1 MMRKNSEELN
11 IIIAL
16 LVSIIYD
23 HEDPGLAEHFIRRM
37 RDRLRHTESWDPEM
51 DELFEFRR
59 EFLEFK
65 HPLEYRYPLYR
76 KLHGYLRETQFWDP
90 ELDHLLEYAL
100 HRPSRYR
107 EDRELVSV
115 TRGLMREFTDHIE
128 RNIEKSNSD
137 LKKQISGI
145 GDQSSHLEK
154 KIASIKGSHTEL
166 AREVKEHGIEITLSK
181 GELHNFLWLSSVGAD
196 LKQSKAQRYV
206 PAKVYI
212 ADPVPDRSELNNIT
226 ERLNALAALLGF
238 DLTDDLPEENGSWWK
253 KIFYK
258 TKEFLTHDEV
268 LERVESAEAALKL
281 KHLDKPQAEA
291 NKAQA
296 EAASQLITALKDT
309 SAACVQVGSL
319 LLVKAPNNNGD
330 SAIFTRTLTT
340 KELKELEENQSILG
354 QPEKVLEWLQGCNSS
369 KKLPSA

>member
-1 MMRKNSEELN
+1 MRKNSEELS

-23 HEDPGLAEHFIRRM
+23 HEDPGFAEHFLYRM
-37 RDRLRHTESWDPEM
+37 RDRLKRTESWDPEM
-51 DELFEFRR
+51 DEVFEFRR
-59 EFLEFK
+59 EFPKFK
-65 HPLEYRYPLYR
+65 HPLEYKYPLYR
-76 KLHGYLRETQFWDP
+76 KVRRYLRETQFWDP
-90 ELDHLLEYAL
+90 ELDDMLEYAL
-100 HRPSRYR
+100 RSPPRYR

-115 TRGLMREFTDHIE
+115 TRGLMREFTDHVE
-128 RNIEKSNSD
+128 RNIEKSNSE
-137 LKKQISGI
+137 LKNQISEI
-145 GDQSSHLEK
+145 GDRSGNVEK
-154 KIASIKGSHTEL
+154 KIDSMKSSHTEL
-166 AREVKEHGIEITLSK
+166 AKEVKEHGVEITLSK

-196 LKQSKAQRYV
+196 FKNSKAQRYV
-206 PAKVYI
+206 PVKVYI
-212 ADPVPDRSELNNIT
+212 ADPVPSRNNLNDIT
-226 ERLNALAALLGF
+226 ERLNAFASLLGF
-238 DLTDDLPEENGSWWK
+238 DLTDDLPEEKGSWWK

-319 LLVKAPNNNGD
+319 LLVKAPNSNGD
-330 SAIFTRTLTT
+330 SAIFTRTLTA

-354 QPEKVLEWLQGCNSS
+354 QPERVLEWLQGCNSS
-369 KKLPSA
+369 KKLPSPQ